1 MSPKVKKSP
10 EGDLIVMPLKEFE
23 DLVEEAS
30 RRGARKALKRAGLDD
45 EQAGLD
51 IRDLRD
57 LLKALRIAKKD
68 AFKVFVKWL
77 VVGAL
82 TLITAGFISLIG
94 NHLNIK

>member
-1 MSPKVKKSP
+1 MSPKVKKTS

-23 DLVEEAS
+23 DLIEEAS
-30 RRGARKALKRAGLDD
+30 RRGAGKALKRVGLDD

-57 LLKALRIAKKD
+57 FLKALRIAKKD
-68 AFKVFVKWL
+68 AFNVFVKWF
-77 VVGAL
+77 VVGIL
-82 TLITAGFISLIG
+82 TLITAGFISLMG